1 MAEITTELQIQFS
14 SFDDEMPFE
23 LVVDGTD
30 EVGSAPVQVASTT
43 DISVMVRAFGLAS
56 WQGAINGFV
65 PLRMVAPGRK
75 RIKVYCP
82 TDVMPAIRI
91 IVDNGETTFRE
102 VRRVEELVT
111 WTERNHY
118 YYGMSLRGDTPNTR
132 YRIDVTEEIVDT
144 PVNKAVLIGRRYEP
158 VVEAITWTG
167 EVRKR
172 LRYPYDHPGVEII
185 QQTTFRDKSGAI
197 VPTPSYDPLKAEFYT
212 EKESF
217 GAVVVRYSPGFALYE
232 IIYDTGQQVAS
243 TQLFEEMQR
252 AWMFGDI
259 TKVEVPPVR
268 LIALSDRKAV
278 TGSFERK
285 IWPQGLINVSYELT
299 SASSAIYNQAQE
311 TYWADPNNISPGGTG
326 SSNQGSTSI
335 STADQT
341 GTIENWTEI
350 PGTRETMMN
359 RLYLDS
365 NDPNAYVDVELVTY
379 LECRDDQGRTFKLRM
394 LNGVSDS

>member
-1 MAEITTELQIQFS
+1 MRANEMAEVTTELQIQFS

-30 EVGSAPVQVASTT
+30 EVGSSPVQVASTT
-43 DISVMVRAFGLAS
+43 DISVIMRAFGLAS

-65 PLRMVAPGRK
+65 PLRMVTPGRK

-82 TDVMPAIRI
+82 AEVMSSIRI

-102 VRRVEELVT
+102 VRRVEQYVT
-111 WTERNHY
+111 WTEPIRY
-118 YYGMSLRGDTPNTR
+118 YFGMSLRGDTPNTH
-132 YRIDVTEEIVDT
+132 YRIDVTEEIVET
-144 PVNKAVLIGRRYEP
+144 LVNKAVLIGRRYEP
-158 VVEAITWTG
+158 IVEAITWTG

-185 QQTTFRDKSGAI
+185 QQTIFRDKSGAV
-197 VPTPSYDPLKAEFYT
+197 VPAPQYDPVKAEFFT
-212 EKESF
+212 GQEAF

-232 IIYDTGQQVAS
+232 ILYDTGQLVAS

-259 TKVEVPPVR
+259 TKAEVPPVR

-299 SASSAIYNQAQE
+299 SASSAIYNQAQD
-311 TYWADPNNISPGGTG
+311 TYWADPNNINPVGTG
-326 SSNQGSTSI
+326 SGDSGSTST
-335 STADQT
+335 STTNQT
-341 GTIENWTEI
+341 STTENWTEI

-359 RLYLDS
+359 RLYLDP

-379 LECRDDQGRTFKLRM
+379 LECR
-394 LNGVSDS
+394 